1 MDTTNFKPG
10 RNDVSFESYGET
22 LKGHLFLPDSFDS
35 ESTYPIV
42 IVTGSW
48 LTVKEQMAGLYAQKL
63 AEWGYPA
70 LTFDFRHFGESGGQP
85 RQFESPE
92 RKIED
97 IRSAVDFVQTLPF
110 NNDRIASFG
119 VCASAGYQ
127 AHAAAQDERI
137 TSLILVAPWLHNAE
151 LVKPLYGGE
160 EGVHQRTYAGEAAR
174 QAYEEKNHVYV
185 VPACNPVDEQSAMP
199 MEADYYL
206 NPDRG
211 AVQPWRNEFAVMS
224 WPGWLGFDAVKAAD
238 DIDIPVLMVHS
249 EDAAVPEGAHR
260 FFDALKA
267 NKDIHW
273 IGGTQFDFYDQ
284 EPNVSTALEHAV
296 KQLEQTLQRVEA

>member
-1 MDTTNFKPG
+1 MKTSIFESG
-10 RNDVSFESYGET
+10 MNDVSFESYGET
-22 LKGHLFLPDSFDS
+22 LQGHLFLPKGFSS
-35 ESTYPIV
+35 SRTYPTV

-48 LTVKEQMAGLYAQKL
+48 LTVKEQMADLYARKL
-63 AEWGYPA
+63 AERGYPA

-85 RQFESPE
+85 RQLESPE

-110 NNDRIASFG
+110 SNDRIAGFG

-127 AHAAAQDERI
+127 AHASAQDERI
-137 TSLILVAPWLHNAE
+137 TSLVLVAPWLHNAE

-160 EGVHQRTYAGEAAR
+160 EGVQQRTDAGKAAR
-174 QAYEEKNHVYV
+174 KAYEEKNHVYI
-185 VPACNPVDEQSAMP
+185 VPACNPVDEQAAMP

-206 NPDRG
+206 NPNRG
-211 AVQPWRNEFAVMS
+211 AIQSWRNEFAVMS
-224 WPGWLGFDAVKAAD
+224 WPGWLGFDAVKASN
-238 DIDIPVLMVHS
+238 DISVPVLMVHS
-249 EDAAVPEGAHR
+249 EDAAVPEGAHQ
-260 FFDALKA
+260 FFDTLKA

-284 EPNVSTALEHAV
+284 KPNVSTALEHAV
-296 KQLEQTLQRVEA
+296 KHLKQTLQGAAA